1 MKMRSTVFLVMPILL
16 CTMSVMAGDSQ
27 PPRVQGRVVEL
38 TDARGFDQL
47 TILTTGGERM
57 QVRLG
62 EAGTCRGLVSSGD
75 QVRLRLVVEKS
86 VDGASLAM
94 GMKVRRTGAS
104 YRFRN
109 GAGDMNQQ
117 WTQTRARDGSCGG
130 TPGDGC
136 QNPKCPGAGSG
147 GQGGG
152 QRGGGGSRG
161 GGSGGGGGGARGGG
175 GGSCGG
181 GR

>member
-1 MKMRSTVFLVMPILL
+1 MKMKCTVLWALPILL

-47 TILTTGGERM
+47 TILTTSGERM

-62 EAGTCRGLVSSGD
+62 QTGTCSNLVISGD
-75 QVRLRLVVEKS
+75 RVRLRLLDEKTE
-86 VDGASLAM
+86 DGASLAM
-94 GMKVRRTGAS
+94 GMKVRRTGAF

-117 WTQTRARDGSCGG
+117 WSQTRARDGSCGG

-136 QNPKCPGAGSG
+136 QNPKCPGDGSG
-147 GQGGG
+147 GQ
-152 QRGGGGSRG
+152 RGRGGSRG
-161 GGSGGGGGGARGGG
+161 GGSGGARGGG
-175 GGSCGG
+175 GGTCGG
-181 GR
+181 SR